1 MSRRLSGRVLLVAC
15 AVSAAGLAGCSGD
28 TNYVRDV
35 AVATGIGAERKKSA
49 DFVENSRP
57 ARVDYA
63 PVGVA
68 APKRAVAAKPAGA
81 VKVGEAEMD
90 ALRAANE
97 ARAKETKAAGA
108 AVEPPK
114 PPAVPAA
121 AR

>member
-1 MSRRLSGRVLLVAC
+1 VSTSRRLGLALLVAC
-15 AVSAAGLAGCSGD
+15 AAAGLSGCSGD

-35 AVATGIGAERKKSA
+35 AVATGVGAERKKAA
-49 DFVENSRP
+49 DFVETSRP
-57 ARVDYA
+57 GDIDYT

-68 APKRAVAAKPAGA
+68 APKRGQTAKAVGA
-81 VKVGEAEMD
+81 VKAGEAEMD

-114 PPAVPAA
+114 PVV

>member
-1 MSRRLSGRVLLVAC
+1 VSTSRLLGRALLIAC
-15 AVSAAGLAGCSGD
+15 AAGLSACSGD
-28 TNYVRDV
+28 TNYVRDGFV
-35 AVATGIGAERKKSA
+35 FVGVGAERKKAA
-49 DFVENSRP
+49 DFVETSRP
-57 ARVDYA
+57 ADIDYK

-68 APKRAVAAKPAGA
+68 APKRALAAKGAAGA
-81 VKVGEAEMD
+81 KAGEAEMD

-114 PPAVPAA
+114 PPAVPPA